1 MAEEKTLSS
10 QRIYDGRI
18 LSLRVDRVLLEN
30 GQETVREVIDHQ
42 GAAGVV
48 AFDEEG
54 KLLMVRQYRY
64 PIGREMLEL
73 PAGKIDLGETPLQC
87 AARELLEETGYK
99 AERLVLLGRL
109 YPAAAYDVEI
119 VHLYYAQGL
128 TPARQSLDADEI
140 LSVEHI
146 DFDEAVRM
154 VLDDEILDSKTQIG
168 ILKILNAPPVGDLP
182 IKKSTTF

>member
-1 MAEEKTLSS
+1 MGQEKQLSS
-10 QRIYDGRI
+10 QKIYDGRI

-48 AFDEEG
+48 AFDQEG

-64 PIGREMLEL
+64 PIGQELLEL
-73 PAGKIDLGETPLQC
+73 PAGKIDPGETPLQC
-87 AARELLEETGYK
+87 AARELQEETGYHAAK
-99 AERLVLLGRL
+99 LTELGRV
-109 YPAAAYDVEI
+109 YPAAAYDVEM
-119 VHLYYAQGL
+119 VHLFYAEGL
-128 TPARQSLDADEI
+128 TPARQKLDEDEF
-140 LSVEHI
+140 LSVEHV

-168 ILKILNAPPVGDLP
+168 ILKIKNMR
-182 IKKSTTF
+182 

>member
-1 MAEEKTLSS
+1 MAQEKTLSS

-64 PIGREMLEL
+64 PIGQEMLEL
-73 PAGKIDLGETPLQC
+73 PAGKIDPGETPLQC
-87 AARELLEETGYK
+87 AARELQEETGYK
-99 AERLVLLGRL
+99 AETLTELGRV
-109 YPAAAYDVEI
+109 YPAAAYDVEL

-128 TPARQSLDADEI
+128 TPVQQNLDADEI
-140 LSVEHI
+140 LSVERI
-146 DFDEAVRM
+146 DFDEVVRM
-154 VLDDEILDSKTQIG
+154 VLNDEILDSKTQIG
-168 ILKILNAPPVGDLP
+168 ILKILNAPPVGDAR
-182 IKKSTTF
+182 IKKPTTF

>member
-1 MAEEKTLSS
+1 MAQEKTLSS

-64 PIGREMLEL
+64 PIGQEMLEL
-73 PAGKIDLGETPLQC
+73 PAGKIDPGETPLQC
-87 AARELLEETGYK
+87 AARELQEETGYK
-99 AERLVLLGRL
+99 AETLTELGRV
-109 YPAAAYDVEI
+109 YPAAAYDVEL

-128 TPARQSLDADEI
+128 TPVQQNLDADEI
-140 LSVEHI
+140 LSVERI

-154 VLDDEILDSKTQIG
+154 VLNDEILDSKTQIG
-168 ILKILNAPPVGDLP
+168 ILKIKNMR
-182 IKKSTTF
+182 

>member
-1 MAEEKTLSS
+1 MAGEKTLSS
-10 QRIYDGRI
+10 QKIFDGRI

-30 GQETVREVIDHQ
+30 GHETVREVIDHQ

-64 PIGREMLEL
+64 PIGQELLEL
-73 PAGKIDLGETPLQC
+73 PAGKIDPGETPLQC
-87 AARELLEETGYK
+87 AARELQEETGYK
-99 AERLVLLGRL
+99 AEKLTELGRV
-109 YPAAAYDVEI
+109 YPAAAYDVEL
-119 VHLYYAQGL
+119 VHLFYAEGL
-128 TPARQSLDADEI
+128 TPAQQKLDEDEF
-140 LSVEHI
+140 LSVERV

-168 ILKILNAPPVGDLP
+168 ILR
-182 IKKSTTF
+182 IKNLR

>member
-1 MAEEKTLSS
+1 MAQEKTLSS

-30 GQETVREVIDHQ
+30 GKETIREVIDHQ

-54 KLLMVRQYRY
+54 RLLMVRQYRY
-64 PIGREMLEL
+64 PIGQEMLEL
-73 PAGKIDLGETPLQC
+73 PAGKIDPGETPLQC
-87 AARELLEETGYK
+87 AARELQEETGYK
-99 AERLVLLGRL
+99 AETLTELGGV
-109 YPAAAYDVEI
+109 YPAAAYDVEL

-128 TPARQSLDADEI
+128 TPVQQNLDADEI
-140 LSVEHI
+140 LSVERI

-154 VLDDEILDSKTQIG
+154 VLDGEILDSKTQIG
-168 ILKILNAPPVGDLP
+168 ILKILNAPPVGDAR
-182 IKKSTTF
+182 IKNMR

>member
-1 MAEEKTLSS
+1 MGQEKQLSS
-10 QRIYDGRI
+10 QKIYYGRI

-48 AFDEEG
+48 AFDQEG

-64 PIGREMLEL
+64 PIGQELLEL
-73 PAGKIDLGETPLQC
+73 PAGKIDPGETPLQC
-87 AARELLEETGYK
+87 AARELQEETGYRAVK
-99 AERLVLLGRL
+99 LTELGRV
-109 YPAAAYDVEI
+109 YPAAAYDVEM
-119 VHLYYAQGL
+119 VHLFYAEGL
-128 TPARQSLDADEI
+128 TPARQKLDEDEF
-140 LSVEHI
+140 LSVEHV

-168 ILKILNAPPVGDLP
+168 ILKIKNMR
-182 IKKSTTF
+182 

>member
-1 MAEEKTLSS
+1 MAQEKTLSS

-64 PIGREMLEL
+64 PIGQEMLEL
-73 PAGKIDLGETPLQC
+73 PAGKIDPGETPLQC
-87 AARELLEETGYK
+87 AARELQEETGYK
-99 AERLVLLGRL
+99 AETLTELGRV
-109 YPAAAYDVEI
+109 YPAAACGVEL

-128 TPARQSLDADEI
+128 TPVQQNLDADEI
-140 LSVEHI
+140 LSVERI

-154 VLDDEILDSKTQIG
+154 VLNDEILDSKTQIG
-168 ILKILNAPPVGDLP
+168 ILKILNAPPVGDAR
-182 IKKSTTF
+182 IKKPTTF